1 MTTALKYCINLSTLY
16 TEHPFLD
23 RFAMAARAG
32 FTAVE
37 YHFPYEFDLTEV
49 KARLEIL
56 GLVQILFNLHAGD
69 TKTGESGTL
78 SNPRRRAYFRW
89 SFATALDVARFLN
102 CARLHV
108 MFGNRAPGIERNV
121 QVECAVENLSWAA
134 GA

>member
-49 KARLEIL
+49 KARPRDPRPGPNSIQPACWRHEDWRIRHSQQSAKACLFSLEL
-56 GLVQILFNLHAGD
+56 CHG
-69 TKTGESGTL
+69 S
-78 SNPRRRAYFRW
+78 RR
-89 SFATALDVARFLN
+89 
-102 CARLHV
+102 
-108 MFGNRAPGIERNV
+108 
-121 QVECAVENLSWAA
+121 CAVPQLRQTSCDVRQQ
-134 GA
+134 GARHRTERASGMCG